1 MLTSRL
7 FAGDD
12 LLERIASGAPDRISQ
27 TQNRF
32 HPAVGTVQQA
42 LLLWEPDVLPLNGAD
57 GEYGGETE
65 AAVVRFKIEELGV
78 ANPFPDVGPLTVQ
91 RLDEIAAAAE
101 QPSPAPVR
109 VRHDIWALQPTA
121 DAAWH
126 PFVDAYE
133 RAVAALRDPAQAAP
147 ARWDYQA
154 ALHGTPFATGDP
166 LLANCQHG
174 TWYFLPWHRI
184 YLAHFERILIDVIA
198 GMPEVD
204 DDTKA
209 TWALPYWNYHRPA
222 TAFLPHPFRTPL
234 RPDGAPNALFDP
246 ARTLV
251 DTLIDPAMLD
261 TSGWLDRTL
270 PFSGPF
276 SQATNTTFGG
286 ERTPATH
293 RAAGG
298 TGQLERSPHNAVH
311 NAVGGNMLNPAVAGR
326 DPVFWL
332 HHANIDRLW
341 EVWRV
346 TQGVGRDEPRA
357 AYLDEPFPFLELDGA
372 VEPWHP
378 ADVAD
383 TAPLGYEYDDLSKP
397 APVFVLGVLQ
407 PEWVDALAGV
417 FAPVPVPVG
426 PGGAPVPPG
435 PVGPGGGGFG
445 VAPEVEGGAD
455 AAARRRA
462 PDAGGPGAGGPG
474 AGGPGAGR
482 RAPGAGGPAAGGPAE
497 PPTGTPAAPAPEP
510 APRRLERIG
519 ALDRTLRL
527 SGGESPTLE
536 LPLDAPPP
544 PVERAPADRG
554 PFGLDADDA
563 AAGAAEPPT
572 RYFIRV
578 EHVSVTRN
586 SDRIYSLYLDPDG
599 DDPEAARFVATLP
612 TFGAERADEP
622 DSQHGLS
629 FTFEITEIVEDLIAA
644 GTWNPSVA
652 RVTLRLGGEASDR
665 SPDPELSIGSIDVFA
680 G

>member
-1 MLTSRL
+1 MLSSQL
-7 FAGDD
+7 FTGDD

-32 HPAVGTVQQA
+32 DPAVGKVQQA
-42 LLLWEPDVLPLNGAD
+42 LLLWRPDVLPLHGAD

-65 AAVVRFKIEELGV
+65 AAVVRFKVEELGV

-91 RLDEIAAAAE
+91 RLDEIAFAAE
-101 QPSPAPVR
+101 QPAPVAVR

-121 DAAWH
+121 DAPWH

-133 RAVAALRDPAQAAP
+133 RAVAALRDPAQAPP

-184 YLAHFERILIDVIA
+184 YLAHFERILFDVIA
-198 GMPEVD
+198 GLPEVD

-234 RPDGAPNALFDP
+234 RPDGTPNALFDP

-251 DTLIDPAMLD
+251 DTLIDPASLD
-261 TSGWLDRTL
+261 TSGWLDRIL
-270 PFSGPF
+270 PFSGAF
-276 SQATNTTFGG
+276 NTATNTTFGG
-286 ERTPATH
+286 ERTLATH
-293 RAAGG
+293 DARGG

-311 NAVGGNMLNPAVAGR
+311 NAIGGNMLNPDVAGR

-346 TQGVGRDEPRA
+346 TQGVGRDETRA
-357 AYLDEPFPFLELDGA
+357 AYLDEPFPFLELDGT

-378 ADVAD
+378 SDVVD
-383 TAPLGYEYDDLSKP
+383 TAPLGYAYDDLSKP

-407 PEWVDALAGV
+407 PEWVDALMGV

-435 PVGPGGGGFG
+435 PPAPGAGGFG
-445 VAPEVEGGAD
+445 VAEGDGGAD

-462 PDAGGPGAGGPG
+462 PDAGGPGAGGP
-474 AGGPGAGR
+474 AGP
-482 RAPGAGGPAAGGPAE
+482 PAE
-497 PPTGTPAAPAPEP
+497 PPAEPPSEPRPEP
-510 APRRLERIG
+510 EPRRVERIG
-519 ALDRTLRL
+519 ALDRTVRLR
-527 SGGESPTLE
+527 GGESPTLE
-536 LPLDAPPP
+536 FALDAPPP
-544 PVERAPADRG
+544 PTLREPADRG
-554 PFGLDADDA
+554 PFGVADDEE
-563 AAGAAEPPT
+563 AGVAEPPT

-578 EHVSVTRN
+578 EHVSVTQN

-622 DSQHGLS
+622 DSEHGLS

-652 RVTLRLGGEASDR
+652 RVTLRLGGEATDR

>member
-1 MLTSRL
+1 MLTSQL
-7 FAGDD
+7 FAGDN
-12 LLERIASGAPDRISQ
+12 LLELIAGGAPERISK
-27 TQNRF
+27 TQNRVG
-32 HPAVGTVQQA
+32 PAVGRVQEA
-42 LLLWEPDVLPLNGAD
+42 LLLWQPDLLPVHGVD
-57 GEYGGETE
+57 SEYGDETE
-65 AAVVRFKIEELGV
+65 SAVVRFKVEELGV

-91 RLDEIAAAAE
+91 RLDEIAAAVE
-101 QPSPAPVR
+101 RPAPATVR

-121 DAAWH
+121 DAPWH

-133 RAVAALRDPAQAAP
+133 RAVAALQDPARTAP

-154 ALHGTPFATGDP
+154 ALHGTPFAVADP

-198 GMPEVD
+198 GLPDVD

-222 TAFLPHPFRTPL
+222 TAFLPHPFRSPQ

-246 ARTLV
+246 ERTLV
-251 DTLIDPAMLD
+251 DTLIDPASLD
-261 TSGWLDRTL
+261 TSGWLDRNL
-270 PFSGPF
+270 PFSGVF
-276 SQATNTTFGG
+276 DRFANTTFGG
-286 ERTPATH
+286 ERTLATH
-293 RAAGG
+293 QAAGG

-311 NAVGGNMLNPAVAGR
+311 NSVGGNMLDPAVAGR

-346 TQGVGRDEPRA
+346 TQGVGRDETA
-357 AYLDEPFPFLELDGA
+357 TAYLDEPFPFLQLDA
-372 VEPWHP
+372 TVEPWHP
-378 ADVAD
+378 SDVVD
-383 TAPLGYEYDDLSKP
+383 TGPLGYAYDDLSKP

-407 PEWVDALAGV
+407 PEWVGALAGV
-417 FAPVPVPVG
+417 FAPVPVPVPAG
-426 PGGAPVPPG
+426 PGGVPEPPAPVA
-435 PVGPGGGGFG
+435 GGGFG
-445 VAPEVEGGAD
+445 VDGGEAD
-455 AAARRRA
+455 AAARRR
-462 PDAGGPGAGGPG
+462 PPGAG
-474 AGGPGAGR
+474 
-482 RAPGAGGPAAGGPAE
+482 AAGADEPAGP
-497 PPTGTPAAPAPEP
+497 PPEP
-510 APRRLERIG
+510 LPERQQRRVERIG

-544 PVERAPADRG
+544 PARREPAERG
-554 PFGLDADDA
+554 PFGVADEE
-563 AAGAAEPPT
+563 AGAAEPPT

-578 EHVSVTRN
+578 EHVSVTQN
-586 SDRIYSLYLDPDG
+586 SDRIYALYLDPDG

-622 DSQHGLS
+622 DSEHGLS

-644 GTWNPSVA
+644 STWNPSVA
-652 RVTLRLGGEASDR
+652 RVALRLGGQPSDR
-665 SPDPELSIGSIDVFA
+665 SPDPDLTIGSIDVFA